1 MKFKMVTG
9 MALAMVLFTSPIV
22 HAALNQQDQLSAL
35 ETAEKIYDA
44 ILGSGAAADARWET
58 PKQLKD
64 ISDPVI
70 PGNKLHVLE
79 YTVMDPANGSYQRIH
94 VLVNVDGGVAGA
106 EIIYAGR

>member
-1 MKFKMVTG
+1 MKCKIVTT
-9 MALAMVLFTSPIV
+9 MTLAMLLFTSTTA

-44 ILGSGAAADARWET
+44 MLGSGAAADARWET
-58 PKQLKD
+58 PEQLKD
-64 ISDPVI
+64 INDPVI

-79 YTVMDPANGSYQRIH
+79 YTVMDPANGAYQRIH

>member
-1 MKFKMVTG
+1 MKCKIVTT
-9 MALAMVLFTSPIV
+9 MTLAMLLFTSTTA
-22 HAALNQQDQLSAL
+22 HAALNQQDQLSTL
-35 ETAEKIYDA
+35 ETAEKVYDA
-44 ILGSGAAADARWET
+44 MLGSGAAADARWET

-79 YTVMDPANGSYQRIH
+79 YTVMDPANGAYQRIH
-94 VLVNVDGGVAGA
+94 VLVNIDGGVAGA